1 MDTGNPQSQG
11 IHGTSVE
18 AFLPQISV
26 RRQRLLCFFLISAI
40 GICLYLG
47 MKFQHG
53 RDQEKS
59 VSVAE
64 KAYGL
69 VMYDYH
75 QDQNGRFNDQA
86 AQPPVTL
93 VSRGLGFHAVH
104 SVIFL
109 DLDSD
114 QVTDETMAGLTG
126 FRDLKVLHISN
137 TSITDEGLAV
147 VSKFPA
153 LRILTLNA
161 DGLSENALKYVAIS
175 SALEELEVHNF
186 KITDIGVMQLSQMQN
201 LRRLYLEGTD
211 ISNLGIEKLRAAMPK
226 CEIDLYPE

>member
-1 MDTGNPQSQG
+1 MYTGDPQSQG
-11 IHGTSVE
+11 IHDTSVE
-18 AFLPQISV
+18 AFLPQITV
-26 RRQRLLCFFLISAI
+26 RRHWLLYFSLILAI
-40 GICLYLG
+40 GISLYLG

-53 RDQEKS
+53 REQKRS

-69 VMYDYH
+69 VMYDY
-75 QDQNGRFNDQA
+75 QQEQNGRFNDQA
-86 AQPPVTL
+86 PQPPLTVL
-93 VSRGLGFHAVH
+93 SRVFGFHAEH
-104 SVIFL
+104 SVVFV
-109 DLDSD
+109 DLDSG

-126 FRDLKVLHISN
+126 FRDLEVLHISN
-137 TSITDEGLAV
+137 TSISDQGLAV

-153 LRILTLNA
+153 LRVLTLNTN
-161 DGLSENALKYVAIS
+161 GLSENALKYVVIS

-186 KITDIGVMQLSQMQN
+186 KITDIGVMRLSQMQN

-211 ISNLGIEKLRAAMPK
+211 ISKLGIEKLRAAMPK